1 MATQRGPKIVR
12 DGLVLC
18 LDAADRKSYAGSGNN
33 WFDLSGNNRTG
44 TLTPAVNGPTFSSSN
59 GGSIVFDGSDDYVS
73 GTLPSLSAYTIDL
86 WFYSTDITSKLIF
99 YIFSGTSSVATGIG
113 FGGTYVTETN
123 NRWYYADDVP
133 MSNSNMTITTNKWY
147 NLTLTDNGSN
157 SFTFYTNGQLS
168 WGSVPE
174 TSRGLNVYS
183 IGRRASDG
191 AWNAKGNMAIT
202 RVYNRVLSASEIL
215 QNFNAQRGRF
225 GI

>member
-1 MATQRGPKIVR
+1 
-12 DGLVLC
+12 
-18 LDAADRKSYAGSGNN
+18 
-33 WFDLSGNNRTG
+33 LSGNNRTG
-44 TLTPAVNGPTFSSSN
+44 TLTNGPTFSSAN
-59 GGSIVFDGSDDYVS
+59 GGSIVFDGVDDYVS
-73 GTLPSLSAYTIDL
+73 GTLPSLSIYTIDL
-86 WFYSTDITSKLIF
+86 WFYSTDITSKLVF

-123 NRWYYADDVP
+123 NRWYYADDIPISV
-133 MSNSNMTITTNKWY
+133 SNMTITTNKWY
-147 NLTLTDNGSN
+147 NLTLADNGSN
-157 SFTFYTNGQLS
+157 NFYFYTNGQYS
-168 WGSVPE
+168 NSSSD
-174 TSRGLNVYS
+174 TSRTLNTYN